1 MVEYMTAIAKEAVDM
16 KKSSPQYE
24 QLINSLFDI
33 YLGKYLRSLLI
44 KERNILRKVLLKVW
58 AFVRMIM

>member
-1 MVEYMTAIAKEAVDM
+1 MVEYMTAIAKEAVNM

-33 YLGKYLRSLLI
+33 YLGKVPEKFTYKG
-44 KERNILRKVLLKVW
+44 KEYTLKVLLKVW